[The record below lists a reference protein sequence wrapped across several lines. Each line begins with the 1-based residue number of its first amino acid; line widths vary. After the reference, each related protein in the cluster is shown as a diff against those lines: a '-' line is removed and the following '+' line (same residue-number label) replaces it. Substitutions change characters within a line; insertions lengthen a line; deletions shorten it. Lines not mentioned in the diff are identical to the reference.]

1 MSGFSRGPAP
11 LGDLLASLLSSLA
24 AREELKKCLL
34 NECYL
39 NIQLPVQSHTS
50 CLLQVG
56 NSAPGI
62 RDVQPQRDPQATDRQ
77 CTLVILIQPD
87 SSYDL
92 RELGR
97 LRGKSHLKTNLH
109 LL

>member
-56 NSAPGI
+56 NSAPGKGT
-62 RDVQPQRDPQATDRQ
+62 PK
-77 CTLVILIQPD
+77 LLID
-87 SSYDL
+87 SALWSF
-92 RELGR
+92 
-97 LRGKSHLKTNLH
+97 
-109 LL
+109 